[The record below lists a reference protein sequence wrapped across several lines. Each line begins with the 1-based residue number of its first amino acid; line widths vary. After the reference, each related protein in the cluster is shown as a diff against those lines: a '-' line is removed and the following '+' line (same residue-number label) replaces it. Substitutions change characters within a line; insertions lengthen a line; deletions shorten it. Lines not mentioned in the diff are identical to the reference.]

1 MTIINRVLEGAEFGE
16 EVSHQGL
23 TMFPFR
29 SGSGGNASYLTL
41 TKALN
46 TGSVHVSEVS
56 EGGSVPELLF
66 KNSAD
71 VPVLIV
77 DGEEL
82 VGAKQNRVA
91 NLTILA
97 PAGTTIKI
105 PVSCVEAG
113 RWRYSR
119 EDFVASKRVHFAQG
133 RAVRTR
139 SVSESLGRS
148 ASRASDQGQV
158 WRDISAK
165 AERMRAA
172 SPTGAMA
179 AIFEQHAASVE
190 GYVRAFEADGAHS
203 GAVFAIGADVVG
215 LDFFSAPE
223 TYRTMLPKLVRSY
236 AVDALEHTGT
246 QDRGPTLSG
255 VGLFFERLGAAN
267 GRSYPAVGLGTDI
280 RLSGP
285 GVVGGALVVDEDCVH
300 LAAFALDEGGKEG
313 KREDV
318 RSTMVSR
325 GLRRRSYEDR

>member
-97 PAGTTIKI
+97 PAGISHTSAARRIGARSTPSKTI
-105 PVSCVEAG
+105 
-113 RWRYSR
+113 
-119 EDFVASKRVHFAQG
+119 
-133 RAVRTR
+133 
-139 SVSESLGRS
+139 
-148 ASRASDQGQV
+148 SDQATASSRSSVAPGTTAAGA
-158 WRDISAK
+158 SA
-165 AERMRAA
+165 R
-172 SPTGAMA
+172 P
-179 AIFEQHAASVE
+179 
-190 GYVRAFEADGAHS
+190 
-203 GAVFAIGADVVG
+203 
-215 LDFFSAPE
+215 
-223 TYRTMLPKLVRSY
+223 
-236 AVDALEHTGT
+236 
-246 QDRGPTLSG
+246 
-255 VGLFFERLGAAN
+255 
-267 GRSYPAVGLGTDI
+267 
-280 RLSGP
+280 
-285 GVVGGALVVDEDCVH
+285 
-300 LAAFALDEGGKEG
+300 
-313 KREDV
+313 
-318 RSTMVSR
+318 
-325 GLRRRSYEDR
+325 